1 MDRYH
6 QEVQAVVPADRLL
19 VWSASEGWEP
29 LCEFLELPIPDAA
42 FPRVNDSAQFGDRI
56 VDGAIDVI
64 QRHRLADAAVG
75 RPPEGDVRGL
85 AATRRWAPQCFSS

>member
-6 QEVQAVVPADRLL
+6 QEVQATVPADRLL

-29 LCEFLELPIPDAA
+29 LCEFLELPIPDAE

-56 VDGAIDVI
+56 IDGAIDVI
-64 QRHRLADAAVG
+64 QRHRLADAAV
-75 RPPEGDVRGL
+75 
-85 AATRRWAPQCFSS
+85 AKAP